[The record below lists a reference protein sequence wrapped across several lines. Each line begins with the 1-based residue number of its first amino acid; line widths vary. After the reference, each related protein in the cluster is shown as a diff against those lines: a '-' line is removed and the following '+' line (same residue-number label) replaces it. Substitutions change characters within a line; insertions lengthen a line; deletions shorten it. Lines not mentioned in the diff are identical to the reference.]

1 MIKEIL
7 VERHL
12 DKLRDM
18 TENPG
23 NICSVE
29 KLGEVLSW
37 PPFTGQQPI
46 HTFCDLDGVVLSFS
60 LKDGANFSALLA
72 LARIAQRSTKLTLW
86 SLRPQVADNFL
97 PGIFERKSISFLP
110 VISNRS
116 ITRLKGFFN
125 RVAPKTGIDF
135 NFGLDKLAK
144 DGLLPK
150 IDEVLTFSDK
160 EVALIGSSV
169 FDRLEMGKLLKG
181 LPKEGQK
188 RLWYFD
194 TGRIVF

>member
-1 MIKEIL
+1 MVREIL

-12 DKLRDM
+12 DKLRDV

-29 KLGEVLSW
+29 KLGEALSW
-37 PPFTGQQPI
+37 PPFTLNRPI
-46 HTFCDLDGVVLSFS
+46 HTFCDLDGTVLSFS

-72 LARIAQRSTKLTLW
+72 LARIAQRSTELTLW
-86 SLRPQVADNFL
+86 SLRIKTADNFF
-97 PGIFERKSISFLP
+97 PGIFDQKSLSYPPI
-110 VISNRS
+110 INDRS
-116 ITRLKGFFN
+116 LLRLRRFFST
-125 RVAPKTGIDF
+125 VAPQTEV
-135 NFGLDKLAK
+135 NFSLGLKKLAK

-169 FDRLEMGKLLKG
+169 FDRLEMGKLLRG
-181 LPKEGQK
+181 LPKERQK

-194 TGRIVF
+194 TGRVIF

>member
-1 MIKEIL
+1 VIKEIL

-18 TENPG
+18 TENPD
-23 NICSVE
+23 NICSVK
-29 KLGEVLSW
+29 KLGEVFSW

-72 LARIAQRSTKLTLW
+72 LARIAQRSTELTLW

-97 PGIFERKSISFLP
+97 PGVFERKSISYP
-110 VISNRS
+110 PIINDRS
-116 ITRLKGFFN
+116 LLRLKKFFST
-125 RVAPKTGIDF
+125 VAPQAEI
-135 NFGLDKLAK
+135 NFSLGLKKLAK
-144 DGLLPK
+144 EGLFPEIDQVLDGSNQ
-150 IDEVLTFSDK
+150 EV
-160 EVALIGSSV
+160 VLIGSSV
-169 FDRLEMGKLLKG
+169 FDRLEMGKLLRK
-181 LPKEGQK
+181 LPKEKRG

-194 TGRIVF
+194 TGKIVL